1 VSCLRLA
8 LAAASLGIA
17 ALLFGAVSARGQGAT
32 GFLGQGATG
41 SMSQGA
47 SGSRSEG
54 ASGSGSE
61 IQGVYQVLAE
71 HGVRPALIYDAEG
84 FGDLSGGARRGA
96 TYLGNLNLL
105 LTLDMERLVS
115 WRGATVFV
123 DGLSIHGGQ
132 PSRFA
137 GDAQGVSSIAAAPAW
152 TLEEAW
158 IQQNLFGNR
167 FSALVGLYD
176 VNSEF
181 YHLHA
186 ADLFLN
192 ASFGLGPE
200 LSQSG
205 RGGPSVFPN
214 TAVGARVEVK
224 PLEGLVLR
232 AAVLDGVPVERP
244 TGWDVFAKADGLLIV
259 SEAAVLHRPSPAS
272 VPRMPHRFLLGRE
285 AQLPPYEAKLAVGI
299 WHYTATFDDL
309 VRTQGNGTPL
319 THQGSSGVYAIGDA
333 VVSKN
338 EDGRELRVF
347 GQVGS
352 GDSRVNRF
360 GLYTGCGV
368 DLAGVIPGRR
378 QDEIGLGLA
387 AARNGSQFIEQRREN
402 GQRVDRSEV
411 TLELGY
417 RSPITS
423 RLNIQPDLQYVFHPN
438 TDPRVA
444 NALVTLIRLELEL

>member
-1 VSCLRLA
+1 MKPEV
-8 LAAASLGIA
+8 AAASLGIA
-17 ALLFGAVSARGQGAT
+17 ALLSGAAGARGQGAT
-32 GFLGQGATG
+32 GFMSQGTSG

-47 SGSRSEG
+47 SGSISEV
-54 ASGSGSE
+54 
-61 IQGVYQVLAE
+61 QGVYEILAE

-84 FGDLSGGARRGA
+84 FADLSGGARRGA

-105 LTLDMERLVS
+105 LTLDMERLVG
-115 WRGATVFV
+115 WRGATVLV
-123 DGLSIHGGQ
+123 DGLAIHGGQ

-137 GDAQGVSSIAAAPAW
+137 GDAQGVSSIAAAQEW

-186 ADLFLN
+186 ADVFLN
-192 ASFGLGPE
+192 ASFGIGPE

-205 RGGPSVFPN
+205 RDGPSVFPK
-214 TAVGARVEVK
+214 TAVGARIEVK
-224 PLEGLVLR
+224 PLEGVVLR
-232 AAVLDGVPVERP
+232 AAVLDGVPAERP
-244 TGWDVFAKADGLLIV
+244 TGWDAFAKADGLLIV
-259 SEAAVLHRPSPAS
+259 SEAALLYRPSPAP

-299 WHYTATFDDL
+299 WHYTAAFDDL
-309 VRTQGNGTPL
+309 VRNQANGTPL
-319 THQGSSGVYAIGDA
+319 THQGSSGAYAIGDA
-333 VVSKN
+333 IVSKK
-338 EDGRELRVF
+338 EGGHELRVF
-347 GQVGS
+347 GQVGL

-360 GLYTGCGV
+360 GLYTGGGV
-368 DLAGVIPGRR
+368 DLAGVIPGRH
-378 QDEIGLGLA
+378 QDEIGLGVA
-387 AARNGSQFIEQRREN
+387 AAHNGSQFIEQQRKN

-423 RLNIQPDLQYVFHPN
+423 WLNIQPDLQYVFHPN

-444 NALVTLIRLELEL
+444 NALVTLIRLELAL

>member
-1 VSCLRLA
+1 
-8 LAAASLGIA
+8 
-17 ALLFGAVSARGQGAT
+17 
-32 GFLGQGATG
+32 
-41 SMSQGA
+41 MSQGA
-47 SGSRSEG
+47 FGSSSQGAFGSRSEV
-54 ASGSGSE
+54 
-61 IQGVYQVLAE
+61 QGVYQVLAE

-84 FGDLSGGARRGA
+84 FADLSGGARRGA

-105 LTLDMERLVS
+105 LTLDMARLVG

-137 GDAQGVSSIAAAPAW
+137 GDAQGVSSIAAPPEW

-158 IQQNLFGNR
+158 VQQNLFGNR

-205 RGGPSVFPN
+205 KGGPSVFPH

-224 PLEGLVLR
+224 PLAGVVLR

-259 SEAAVLHRPSPAS
+259 SEAALLHRPSPAS
-272 VPRMPHRFLLGRE
+272 QPRMPHRFLLGRE

-319 THQGSSGVYAIGDA
+319 THQGSTGVYAIGDA

-338 EDGRELRVF
+338 EDGRELRVY

-352 GDSRVNRF
+352 GDPRVNRF
-360 GLYTGCGV
+360 GLYTGGGV

-387 AARNGSQFIEQRREN
+387 AAHNGSQFIALRRQN
-402 GQRVDRSEV
+402 GQRVERSEV

-423 RLNIQPDLQYVFHPN
+423 RLNVQPDLQYVLNPN
-438 TDPRVA
+438 TDPRVP

>member
-1 VSCLRLA
+1 LKLEMV
-8 LAAASLGIA
+8 AASLGIA
-17 ALLFGAVSARGQGAT
+17 ALLSGAVGAR
-32 GFLGQGATG
+32 GQGATG

-47 SGSRSEG
+47 SGSLSEV
-54 ASGSGSE
+54 
-61 IQGVYQVLAE
+61 QGVYEILAE

-84 FGDLSGGARRGA
+84 FADLSGGARRGA

-105 LTLDMERLVS
+105 LTLDMERLVI
-115 WRGATVFV
+115 WRGATAFV
-123 DGLSIHGGQ
+123 DGLAIHGGQ

-137 GDAQGVSSIAAAPAW
+137 GDAQGVSSIAAAQEW

-167 FSALVGLYD
+167 LSALVGLYD
-176 VNSEF
+176 LNSEF

-192 ASFGLGPE
+192 ASFGIGPE

-214 TAVGARVEVK
+214 TAVGARLEVK
-224 PLEGLVLR
+224 PLEGVVLR
-232 AAVLDGVPVERP
+232 AAVLDGVPAERP
-244 TGWDVFAKADGLLIV
+244 TGWEVFAKADGLLIV
-259 SEAAVLHRPSPAS
+259 SEAAFLYRPSPAPL
-272 VPRMPHRFLLGRE
+272 PRMPHRFLLGRE

-319 THQGSSGVYAIGDA
+319 THQGSSGAYAIGDA
-333 VVSKN
+333 IVSKR
-338 EDGRELRVF
+338 EGGHELRVF
-347 GQVGS
+347 GQLGL

-360 GLYTGCGV
+360 GLYTGGGV
-368 DLAGVIPGRR
+368 DLAGVIPGRH

-387 AARNGSQFIEQRREN
+387 AAHNGSQFIAQRRKN

-423 RLNIQPDLQYVFHPN
+423 WLNIEPDLQYVFHPN

-444 NALVTLIRLELEL
+444 NALVTLIRLELAL